1 MTLYYDDILKTSVS
15 YMTIKMPKANFFYKT
30 EIDKLKF

>member
-1 MTLYYDDILKTSVS
+1 MTLYYNGVTSAS